1 MDGSYAEV
9 VYIDATNATISG
21 MSDDRVYILDDNPDA
36 STDSDDND
44 YYEFDAIVNGEVGTI
59 MTTDDNYSVGLYTD
73 VSYDEND
80 YVDDMQPVENDY
92 DYEDFV
98 AYVIVGEAV
107 EYESGVIAIGDE
119 DIVLADSYT
128 IFYNDDGDAET
139 WTASRLAREFGS
151 SFDGIIY
158 VFEDDDDQAV
168 EIYVEGDGVSSSGSS
183 GSGSG
188 SSSTSSRIVVDAD
201 ATTGGSEYD
210 YELTVTKRNSSSALT
225 LSEALDAIEDYF
237 DDNNLTVVERNIVS
251 GAYVYEVEDSRGFSY
266 TYGYVFDED
275 ANNNEVT
282 IYVNGEAVDVADG
295 TTLGDL
301 AETYGSWRL
310 VDGEYESIE
319 NSIVKVTRGTRY
331 TIHSMITLSDGTKL
345 YGEVGETVDMTE
357 LAGNWYTINGTDYL
371 SVETAITFDED
382 DQTVDDGYVYV
393 EVFNSTGT
401 QSDSETG
408 YVKIGSSYSFTVGNG
423 TGYIVSSDG
432 GDTFKY
438 QAGTDVTAT
447 AGEEDL
453 VIRKGYVQVTYGSGL
468 VGETSYTYS
477 ITGDGY
483 ALANDTLTVEYTIS
497 GLRNGDTVTVTFSDG
512 STDSFTATTTSMTM
526 AVDIPTGTDNI
537 SLSITGVSK
546 VDYSGI

>member
-1 MDGSYAEV
+1 
-9 VYIDATNATISG
+9 
-21 MSDDRVYILDDNPDA
+21 
-36 STDSDDND
+36 
-44 YYEFDAIVNGEVGTI
+44 
-59 MTTDDNYSVGLYTD
+59 MTTDDNYDVGLYTD

-237 DDNNLTVVERNIVS
+237 DDENLTVVER
-251 GAYVYEVEDSRGFSY
+251 
-266 TYGYVFDED
+266 
-275 ANNNEVT
+275 T
-282 IYVNGEAVDVADG
+282 I
-295 TTLGDL
+295 
-301 AETYGSWRL
+301 
-310 VDGEYESIE
+310 VDG
-319 NSIVKVTRGTRY
+319 
-331 TIHSMITLSDGTKL
+331 
-345 YGEVGETVDMTE
+345 
-357 LAGNWYTINGTDYL
+357 
-371 SVETAITFDED
+371 
-382 DQTVDDGYVYV
+382 
-393 EVFNSTGT
+393 
-401 QSDSETG
+401 
-408 YVKIGSSYSFTVGNG
+408 
-423 TGYIVSSDG
+423 
-432 GDTFKY
+432 
-438 QAGTDVTAT
+438 
-447 AGEEDL
+447 
-453 VIRKGYVQVTYGSGL
+453 
-468 VGETSYTYS
+468 
-477 ITGDGY
+477 
-483 ALANDTLTVEYTIS
+483 
-497 GLRNGDTVTVTFSDG
+497 
-512 STDSFTATTTSMTM
+512 
-526 AVDIPTGTDNI
+526 
-537 SLSITGVSK
+537 
-546 VDYSGI
+546 

>member
-1 MDGSYAEV
+1 M
-9 VYIDATNATISG
+9 
-21 MSDDRVYILDDNPDA
+21 YILDDNPDA

-92 DYEDFV
+92 EYEDFV
-98 AYVIVGEAV
+98 AYVIDDYAV
-107 EYESGVIAIGDE
+107 EYEDDVIAIGDV
-119 DIVLADSYT
+119 DIVLADGYT

-139 WTASRLAREFGS
+139 WTASRLEREFGS
-151 SFDGIIY
+151 DFDGIIY

-168 EIYVEGDGVSSSGSS
+168 EIYVEGSGSGSSGSSSGSS
-183 GSGSG
+183 SI
-188 SSSTSSRIVVDAD
+188 SSRIVV
-201 ATTGGSEYD
+201 TSVTSSITGYN
-210 YELTVTKRNSSSALT
+210 YELIVTKRNSSSALT
-225 LSEALDAIEDYF
+225 LDEALDAIADYF
-237 DDNNLTVVERNIVS
+237 DDENLTVLDSEYED
-251 GAYVYEVEDSRGFSY
+251 GYYVNTVEDSRGY
-266 TYGYVFDED
+266 TYTYVYDFDENAD
-275 ANNNEVT
+275 NNEVT
-282 IYVNGEAVDVADG
+282 IYVNGVAVNVPSG

-301 AETYGSWRL
+301 AKECGNWML
-310 VDGEYESIE
+310 GDDGYESIE
-319 NSIVKVTRGTRY
+319 NSTVKVTQGARY
-331 TIHSMITLSDGTKL
+331 TIHSKVTLDVGTDGDGTEL

-382 DQTVDDGYVYV
+382 DQTVDDGYVYI
-393 EVFNSTGT
+393 EVYFNTGDLDTDSTT
-401 QSDSETG
+401 
-408 YVKIGSSYSFTVGNG
+408 YVKAGTSYSTASGTG
-423 TGYIVSSDG
+423 TGYIYSVGDSDFAYVANDG
-432 GDTFKY
+432 SIVASD
-438 QAGTDVTAT
+438 DV
-447 AGEEDL
+447 
-453 VIRKGYVQVTYGSGL
+453 VIRKGYVAVTYTQTSG
-468 VGETSYTYS
+468 ESNSYSWTINS
-477 ITGDGY
+477 SDGY

>member
-1 MDGSYAEV
+1 
-9 VYIDATNATISG
+9 
-21 MSDDRVYILDDNPDA
+21 
-36 STDSDDND
+36 
-44 YYEFDAIVNGEVGTI
+44 

-225 LSEALDAIEDYF
+225 LSEALDAIVDYF
-237 DDNNLTVVERNIVS
+237 DDENLTVVERDIVS
-251 GAYVYEVEDSRGFSY
+251 GSYAYTVEDSYGFPY
-266 TYGYVFDED
+266 TYVYTFN
-275 ANNNEVT
+275 ASANEVT
-282 IYVNGEAVDVADG
+282 IYVNGDAVDVTDG

-301 AETYGSWRL
+301 AETYGNWRL

-382 DQTVDDGYVYV
+382 DQTVDDGYVYI
-393 EVFNSTGT
+393 EVYFNTGDLDTDSTT
-401 QSDSETG
+401 
-408 YVKIGSSYSFTVGNG
+408 YVKAGTSYSTASGTG
-423 TGYIVSSDG
+423 TGYIYSVGDSDFAYVANDG
-432 GDTFKY
+432 SIVASD
-438 QAGTDVTAT
+438 DV
-447 AGEEDL
+447 
-453 VIRKGYVQVTYGSGL
+453 VIRKGYVAVTYTQTSG
-468 VGETSYTYS
+468 ESNSYSWTINS
-477 ITGDGY
+477 SDGY

>member
-1 MDGSYAEV
+1 M
-9 VYIDATNATISG
+9 
-21 MSDDRVYILDDNPDA
+21 YILDDNPDA

-44 YYEFDAIVNGEVGTI
+44 YYEYDAIVNGEVGTI
-59 MTTDDNYSVGLYTD
+59 MTTDDNYDVGLYTD

-92 DYEDFV
+92 EYEDFV
-98 AYVIVGEAV
+98 AYVIDDYAV
-107 EYESGVIAIGDE
+107 EYEDDVIAIGDV
-119 DIVLADSYT
+119 DIVLADGYT

-168 EIYVEGDGVSSSGSS
+168 EIYVEGDGSGSTSS
-183 GSGSG
+183 GSGGSG
-188 SSSTSSRIVVDAD
+188 STSSRIVVTSDTVEND
-201 ATTGGSEYD
+201 NYD

-225 LSEALDAIEDYF
+225 LDEALDAIEDYF

-393 EVFNSTGT
+393 EVFNNTGT

-477 ITGDGY
+477 ITGEGY